1 MAGLTI
7 SVSQLARDG
16 DLKRISEVLASQES
30 ARENMNELDAKENS
44 PLHYAC
50 RYTHLKVVNRLL
62 DFKGRR
68 IVQCVRAPS
77 LSLDCKLA
85 FTKEHKS
92 RIMSSIITTNQA
104 E

>member
-1 MAGLTI
+1 M
-7 SVSQLARDG
+7 SQLARDG

-68 IVQCVRAPS
+68 IVHCACIAIGFSP
-77 LSLDCKLA
+77 C
-85 FTKEHKS
+85 FY
-92 RIMSSIITTNQA
+92 ITTQEHNNIINN
-104 E
+104 

>member
-1 MAGLTI
+1 M
-7 SVSQLARDG
+7 SQLARDG

-62 DFKGRR
+62 DFKGRWR
-68 IVQCVRAPS
+68 IVEIA
-77 LSLDCKLA
+77 LDCA
-85 FTKEHKS
+85 
-92 RIMSSIITTNQA
+92 IIYTTNH
-104 E
+104 

>member
-1 MAGLTI
+1 M
-7 SVSQLARDG
+7 SQLARDG

-62 DFKGRR
+62 DFKGRWR
-68 IVQCVRAPS
+68 IVEIA
-77 LSLDCKLA
+77 LDCA
-85 FTKEHKS
+85 IIHKKS
-92 RIMSSIITTNQA
+92 LEQNNVINNNH
-104 E
+104 

>member
-68 IVQCVRAPS
+68 IMQWVRALP
-77 LSLDCKLA
+77 LDCKLA

>member
-1 MAGLTI
+1 MTGWLD
-7 SVSQLARDG
+7 SKSLSQLARDG

-62 DFKGRR
+62 DFKGRWR
-68 IVQCVRAPS
+68 LPS
-77 LSLDCKLA
+77 DCAIIHNKSL
-85 FTKEHKS
+85 EQNNVINNNH
-92 RIMSSIITTNQA
+92 
-104 E
+104 